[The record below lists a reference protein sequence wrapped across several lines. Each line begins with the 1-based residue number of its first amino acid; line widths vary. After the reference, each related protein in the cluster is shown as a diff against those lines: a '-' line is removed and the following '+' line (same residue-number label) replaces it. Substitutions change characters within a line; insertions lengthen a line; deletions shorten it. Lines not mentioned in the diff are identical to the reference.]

1 MKPIRTLLLAIDFSD
16 TSSAAVDV
24 AVEFAKRFSATLHV
38 VHAFDLPIPLVT
50 PYEVA
55 IPEAYLD
62 QTRKVAA
69 QKLAVVVKKVAA
81 QDVTV
86 ESHLAEAPAAPAIA
100 RTAEEVGADL
110 VVMGTHGHTGIKHLV
125 LGSVAERTLRL
136 APCSVLA
143 VKPGRD

>member
-1 MKPIRTLLLAIDFSD
+1 MNPIRTLLLAVDFSD

-24 AVEFAKRFSATLHV
+24 AVEFAKQFSATLHV
-38 VHAFDLPIPLVT
+38 VHAFDLPVPLVT

-62 QTRKVAA
+62 QTRKAAA
-69 QKLAVVVKKVAA
+69 QKLAAIVEKVAG
-81 QDVTV
+81 QGVTV
-86 ESHLAEAPAAPAIA
+86 ESHLAEAPAAPAIV

-110 VVMGTHGHTGIKHLV
+110 VVRGPHGQTGSKLLL

>member
-1 MKPIRTLLLAIDFSD
+1 VNPIRTLLLAVDFSD
-16 TSSAAVDV
+16 ASSAAVDV
-24 AVEFAKRFSATLHV
+24 AVEFAKQFSATLHV

-62 QTRKVAA
+62 QTRKAAA
-69 QKLAVVVKKVAA
+69 QKLAAVVETVAG
-81 QDVTV
+81 QGVTV
-86 ESHLAEAPAAPAIA
+86 ESHLAEAPAAPAIVRA
-100 RTAEEVGADL
+100 AEEVGADL
-110 VVMGTHGHTGIKHLV
+110 VVMGTHGHTGIKHFV

>member
-1 MKPIRTLLLAIDFSD
+1 MNPIRTLLLAVDFSD

-24 AVEFAKRFSATLHV
+24 AVEFAKQFSATLHV
-38 VHAFDLPIPLVT
+38 VHAFDLPVPLVT
-50 PYEVA
+50 PYEIA

-62 QTRKVAA
+62 QTRKAAA
-69 QKLAVVVKKVAA
+69 QKLAAIVEKVAG
-81 QDVTV
+81 QGVTV
-86 ESHLAEAPAAPAIA
+86 ESHLAEAPAAPAIV
-100 RTAEEVGADL
+100 RTAEDVGADL
-110 VVMGTHGHTGIKHLV
+110 VVIGTHGHTGIKHLL

>member
-1 MKPIRTLLLAIDFSD
+1 MNPIRTLLVAIDFSES
-16 TSSAAVDV
+16 SSAVIDA
-24 AVEFAKRFSATLHV
+24 AVELAKRFSATIHI
-38 VHAFDLPIPLVT
+38 VHAFDPPIPLVT
-50 PYEVA
+50 PYEVT

-62 QTRKVAA
+62 QTRKAA
-69 QKLAVVVKKVAA
+69 SQKLAGVVKKVAA
-81 QDVTV
+81 EGVTV
-86 ESHLAEAPAAPAIA
+86 ESHLAESPAAPAIA

-136 APCSVLA
+136 APCSVLV

>member
-1 MKPIRTLLLAIDFSD
+1 MNPIRTLLLAIDFSES
-16 TSSAAVDV
+16 SSAVVDV
-24 AVEFAKRFSATLHV
+24 ALELAKRFSATIHI

-62 QTRKVAA
+62 QTRKAAA
-69 QKLAVVVKKVAA
+69 QKLAAVVGQVTA
-81 QDVTV
+81 QDVRV
-86 ESHLAEAPAAPAIA
+86 ESHLAESPAASAIA

-125 LGSVAERTLRL
+125 LGSVAERTMRL
-136 APCSVLA
+136 APCSVLV
-143 VKPGRD
+143 VKPARD

>member
-1 MKPIRTLLLAIDFSD
+1 VKPIRTLLLAIDFSES
-16 TSSAAVDV
+16 SSAVIDV
-24 AVEFAKRFSATLHV
+24 AVEFAKRFSAAIHI

-62 QTRKVAA
+62 QTRKAAA
-69 QKLAVVVKKVAA
+69 QKLAAVVKQIAA

-86 ESHLAEAPAAPAIA
+86 ESHLTEAPAAPAIA

-125 LGSVAERTLRL
+125 LGSVAERTMRL
-136 APCSVLA
+136 APCSVLV
-143 VKPGRD
+143 VKSARD

>member
-1 MKPIRTLLLAIDFSD
+1 MNPIRTLLLAVDFSD

-24 AVEFAKRFSATLHV
+24 AVEFAKQFSATLHV
-38 VHAFDLPIPLVT
+38 VHAFDLPVPLVT

-62 QTRKVAA
+62 QTRKAAA
-69 QKLAVVVKKVAA
+69 QKLAAIVEKVAG
-81 QDVTV
+81 QGVTV
-86 ESHLAEAPAAPAIA
+86 ESHLAEAPAAPAIVRA
-100 RTAEEVGADL
+100 AEEVGADL
-110 VVMGTHGHTGIKHLV
+110 VVMGTHGHTGIKHLL

>member
-1 MKPIRTLLLAIDFSD
+1 MKPIRTLLLAIDFSES
-16 TSSAAVDV
+16 SSAVVDV
-24 AVEFAKRFSATLHV
+24 ALELAKRFSATIHI

-62 QTRKVAA
+62 QTRKAA
-69 QKLAVVVKKVAA
+69 AHKLAIVVEQIAA
-81 QDVTV
+81 QDVAV
-86 ESHLAEAPAAPAIA
+86 ESYLTEAPAAPAIA
-100 RTAEEVGADL
+100 RTAEEVDADL

-125 LGSVAERTLRL
+125 LGSVAERTMRL
-136 APCSVLA
+136 APCSVLV